1 MNRKSIL
8 SLTLTAM
15 LGLSVLISGCGTN
28 TDTNNNHT
36 TDNGNNATEKLED
49 SVDKAGD
56 AVKDGAESIKEGVEG
71 VGEAIKYTAID
82 VKNDIVNAGRD
93 VKDSL
98 DTHKDYFSTT
108 ATETD
113 YLANGD
119 VVRVYEFNNS
129 EDADDAVSKIS
140 SDGLSINGEAIY
152 TTKPH
157 YYRKGDTII
166 IYEGSDDAYI
176 TEFNN
181 LYGNPI
187 V

>member
-15 LGLSVLISGCGTN
+15 LGLSVLISGCGNN
-28 TDTNNNHT
+28 TSNGNT
-36 TDNGNNATEKLED
+36 TDNGNTATEKLED
-49 SVDKAGD
+49 SADKAGD
-56 AVKDGAESIKEGVEG
+56 AVKNGAEADKEGVEG

-93 VKDSL
+93 IKDSL

-119 VVRVYEFNNS
+119 IVRVYEFNS
-129 EDADDAVSKIS
+129 SKDADEAASKIS
-140 SDGLSINGEAIY
+140 SDGLSINGESIY